1 MFPEVPT
8 LFLPCLDASAAGH
21 TLYRVATLTRSRDIQ
36 REVPLHQVLQR
47 SGEESQGKGLTHGTP
62 QRASFE
68 AGALFLRCAE
78 LVRSRQAPASTREVL
93 CQQEHCGGLSGLFSL
108 SASFFPVFTQ
118 TVCLLYPTNL
128 SFLVKAEARRIY
140 REKCSR
146 QLLENSYQK

>member
-36 REVPLHQVLQR
+36 RELPLHQVLQR

-78 LVRSRQAPASTREVL
+78 LVRSRQAPASTCEVL

-128 SFLVKAEARRIY
+128 SFLVKAEARRIC